1 MEDSSFALLI
11 YVHIHV
17 RVWISPKHVRQ
28 MFKLKYKDDISLHA
42 FTGPGPEYCIQL
54 CRVNADRVKSNFSS
68 RHLWEPEG
76 RERGATLFNI
86 NSRMFKDATSN
97 GILFVLLIVLLR
109 NVEEILLTIT
119 VQCTLRILEFVNL

>member
-1 MEDSSFALLI
+1 MTSPSMHSPALDQSTVYADS
-11 YVHIHV
+11 
-17 RVWISPKHVRQ
+17 
-28 MFKLKYKDDISLHA
+28 
-42 FTGPGPEYCIQL
+42 
-54 CRVNADRVKSNFSS
+54 VKSNFSS

-86 NSRMFKDATSN
+86 NSRMFEDATSN